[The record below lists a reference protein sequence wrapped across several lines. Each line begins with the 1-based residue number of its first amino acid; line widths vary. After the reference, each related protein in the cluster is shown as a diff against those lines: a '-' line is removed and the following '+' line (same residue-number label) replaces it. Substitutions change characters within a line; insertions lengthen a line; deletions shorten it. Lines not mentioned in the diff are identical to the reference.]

1 MYTVLQAR
9 EKKNPSECTFEGTGV
24 FSSEQMLSDQICNG
38 PPSFRGDLE
47 HNEVFTVRIYR
58 F

>member
-9 EKKNPSECTFEGTGV
+9 EKKNPSEGAFGGTGV
-24 FSSEQMLSDQICNG
+24 FSSEQMLSGQICNG
-38 PPSFRGDLE
+38 PPSFRGDLK